1 MESRGLREELIAQE
15 KWADALISELFLQG
29 DEHILD
35 IGCGDGK
42 VTIKMATRR
51 MPMSLI
57 FICSSKRQT

>member
-15 KWADALISELFLQG
+15 KWADALISELFQG

-42 VTIKMATRR
+42 VALKMATRR
-51 MPMSLI
+51 KPMGLI